1 MYYQTEKEQI
11 MKTKD
16 FIKYFLC
23 CGSLIYTVGS
33 VFILLISLGA
43 SESASATIL
52 APKPFL
58 FFFGFAYLIALGN
71 TLYRINTFA
80 KPLRRLLHALCYVIG
95 FFVFV
100 LLCGV
105 DFAFSAIFTAVF
117 AVIYGI
123 VTVTAAVIR
132 NQISKKQTHKAATS
146 TTTSEKNPKRSTKSK
161 KSAKETYQSRF
172 S

>member
-1 MYYQTEKEQI
+1 

-16 FIKYFLC
+16 LIKYFLC
-23 CGSLIYTVGS
+23 CGALIYTTGS
-33 VFILLISLGA
+33 VFILLISLGT

-58 FFFGFAYLIALGN
+58 FFFGFAYLISLGN
-71 TLYRINTFA
+71 TLYRINKIA

-132 NQISKKQTHKAATS
+132 KQIGKKQRQKTATNVE
-146 TTTSEKNPKRSTKSK
+146 TAEKTPKRSTKSK
-161 KSAKETYQSRF
+161 KSAQDTYQSRF

>member
-1 MYYQTEKEQI
+1 

-16 FIKYFLC
+16 LIKYFFC
-23 CGSLIYTVGS
+23 CGALIYTIGS
-33 VFILLISLGA
+33 VLILFISLGA

-58 FFFGFAYLIALGN
+58 FFLGFAYLIALGN
-71 TLYRINTFA
+71 TLYRINTIA

-95 FFVFV
+95 FFIFV

-105 DFAFSAIFTAVF
+105 DFAFSVIFTAVF

-123 VTVTAAVIR
+123 VTVTAAVIHK
-132 NQISKKQTHKAATS
+132 QIGKKQTHKAAIS
-146 TTTSEKNPKRSTKSK
+146 AESPEKNPKRSTKSK